1 VPATNAAQILRKS
14 GVVLI
19 GAALLSAEAAWLH
32 MRSLA
37 HGYGEICGSRAGIL
51 AHCPACYA
59 SAALFVSAVAAFIR
73 APPDR
78 SSVNPIPRRFSRNV
92 RWDGEVMSP
101 AWRAGASN
109 QAGWDSANRRQCS
122 R

>member
-1 VPATNAAQILRKS
+1 MPAKDAAQILRKS

-37 HGYGEICGSRAGIL
+37 RAYGEICGSGAGLL

-59 SAALFVSAVAAFIR
+59 SAALFVSAAAAFVL
-73 APPDR
+73 AQSDR
-78 SSVNPIPRRFSRNV
+78 SSVSRT
-92 RWDGEVMSP
+92 R
-101 AWRAGASN
+101 GAFH
-109 QAGWDSANRRQCS
+109 GI
-122 R
+122 

>member
-37 HGYGEICGSRAGIL
+37 QAYGEICGSRAGIP

-78 SSVNPIPRRFSRNV
+78 SSVNPIRGAFH
-92 RWDGEVMSP
+92 GMCAGTAEVMSP
-101 AWRAGASN
+101 AWRAGAGN